1 MDLFRKQI
9 KDEIESLNR
18 KNKIIYC
25 LLISEKLLPNYK
37 YFSSIYDFGSVKK
50 LEDIINVLYDY
61 VFDKKHLTTEDV
73 DIYLSEI
80 EEITPDTNDFS
91 TILVSFAL
99 DACTSVISTLN
110 FIKNNND
117 NDVLDVAC
125 YARDTVDMFIQERDD
140 LNLNNKELEILIDND
155 VLMTTEKNKQIII
168 AKYLKE
174 NQLINRISLD
184 ELRRLNYGSIIDVNI
199 FKD

>member
-1 MDLFRKQI
+1 MR
-9 KDEIESLNR
+9 SLV
-18 KNKIIYC
+18 
-25 LLISEKLLPNYK
+25 LILNTVAAVMSCTIANPQQQQFLRRTN
-37 YFSSIYDFGSVKK
+37 IRR
-50 LEDIINVLYDY
+50 
-61 VFDKKHLTTEDV
+61 HLQ
-73 DIYLSEI
+73 
-80 EEITPDTNDFS
+80 
-91 TILVSFAL
+91 
-99 DACTSVISTLN
+99 
-110 FIKNNND
+110 NNND

-184 ELRRLNYGSIIDVNI
+184 EVRSLNYGSIIDVNI